1 MTDLALSAEGS
12 QLTVDNTA
20 SCFSQQPSHIRNNEN
35 EEEAKTT
42 GSYIGVNKN
51 VAKHTNETVNDLA
64 EYRQSLIDGAES
76 VLSDQSNMSK
86 VSQVS
91 QVGNRKK
98 DKKDKRKQK
107 DKRKLDNY
115 KNKVESKDNDECNEK
130 AQTTLVN
137 RDEPE
142 EDEEVQNPDCT
153 DAILDK
159 CVIL

>member
-98 DKKDKRKQK
+98 AKK
-107 DKRKLDNY
+107 DKRKLDKY
-115 KNKVESKDNDECNEK
+115 KNKVNQDDDECNEK
-130 AQTTLVN
+130 AQTTDVN

-142 EDEEVQNPDCT
+142 EDEEVQNPGDCT